1 MAGPGSITP
10 GIYTP
15 LQLIAGAGLLQNQGI
30 AVPTA
35 LTNAV
40 TSYNSLSLISNLM
53 STIAAAPSYG
63 LSASV
68 VTTLKSLGAGTCP
81 ALGASVPTASANTN
95 PLLPTSEPGGFG
107 NLVANNAAM
116 YLGDGEVDKFCQ
128 VFQIVSGYRSTTNTL
143 ICSAVN
149 ATTYLGP
156 TFTTMNDLITGQA
169 TGVNLAVK
177 CLGRDLAKSGDL
189 INLAKLEDFGT
200 PTGLLQQISKLAGIK
215 SGTVGVVAA
224 ALLDQGLTPKEIVS
238 LCTPD
243 SVNGALGGGAGGG
256 GAGGGGAGGGGAGGG
271 GAGGGG
277 GNGWAALPN
286 GAVDPNELNKLQKKA
301 YPALKNIKGTDLAEV
316 LQILNVFTPNINNLA
331 DLLNLQ
337 KIFPTSWSSMTV
349 PSTAPRNNNVP
360 GVNILIFEPDG
371 SLNPLVENAL
381 NDSTSIVLPS
391 GCDELAKIIPPEL
404 AVANKVFQSSL
415 QQIGGISTISAPRLA
430 VALLG

>member
-1 MAGPGSITP
+1 MAGPGFSAP

-128 VFQIVSGYRSTTNTL
+128 VFQIVSGYRFTTNTL

-177 CLGRDLAKSGDL
+177 CLGRDLAKTGDL
-189 INLAKLEDFGT
+189 INLANLEDFGT

-238 LCTPD
+238 LCTPN
-243 SVNGALGGGAGGG
+243 SVNGALGGG
-256 GAGGGGAGGGGAGGG
+256 
-271 GAGGGG
+271 GGGG

>member
-1 MAGPGSITP
+1 MAGPGFSAP

-68 VTTLKSLGAGTCP
+68 VTTLKSLGASTCP

-169 TGVNLAVK
+169 TGVNLALK
-177 CLGRDLAKSGDL
+177 CLGRDLAKLGDA

-256 GAGGGGAGGGGAGGG
+256 GGGGAGGG

-360 GVNILIFEPDG
+360 GVNILIFEPNG

>member
-1 MAGPGSITP
+1 MAGPGFSAP

-169 TGVNLAVK
+169 TGVNLALK
-177 CLGRDLAKSGDL
+177 CLGRDLAKLGDA

-243 SVNGALGGGAGGG
+243 SVNGALGGA
-256 GAGGGGAGGGGAGGG
+256 
-271 GAGGGG
+271 GG

-360 GVNILIFEPDG
+360 GVNILIFEPNG

>member
-1 MAGPGSITP
+1 MAGPGFSAP

-95 PLLPTSEPGGFG
+95 PLLPTSESGGFG

-156 TFTTMNDLITGQA
+156 TFTTMNNLITGQA

-189 INLAKLEDFGT
+189 INLANLEDFGT

-238 LCTPD
+238 LCTPN
-243 SVNGALGGGAGGG
+243 SVNGALGGGA
-256 GAGGGGAGGGGAGGG
+256 
-271 GAGGGG
+271 GG

>member
-1 MAGPGSITP
+1 MAGPGSTTP

-156 TFTTMNDLITGQA
+156 TFTTMNNLITGQA
-169 TGVNLAVK
+169 TGVNLALK
-177 CLGRDLAKSGDL
+177 CLGRDLAKLGDA

-256 GAGGGGAGGGGAGGG
+256 
-271 GAGGGG
+271 AGGGG
-277 GNGWAALPN
+277 GGGGG

>member
-68 VTTLKSLGAGTCP
+68 VTTLKSLGASTCP

-143 ICSAVN
+143 ICSTVN

-169 TGVNLAVK
+169 TGVNLALK
-177 CLGRDLAKSGDL
+177 CLGRDLAKLGDA

-243 SVNGALGGGAGGG
+243 SVNGALGGGAGG
-256 GAGGGGAGGGGAGGG
+256 
-271 GAGGGG
+271 GGGG

>member
-1 MAGPGSITP
+1 MAGPGFSAP

-156 TFTTMNDLITGQA
+156 TFTTMNNLITGQA

-177 CLGRDLAKSGDL
+177 CLGRDLAKTGDL

-238 LCTPD
+238 LCTPN
-243 SVNGALGGGAGGG
+243 SVNGALGGGA
-256 GAGGGGAGGGGAGGG
+256 
-271 GAGGGG
+271 GGG